1 MNGAWAAGNVI
12 GPAATGAVAQVT
24 SDAVPW
30 LVCAGLCV
38 ATLAALQLLR
48 ARGGGRRCAGRR
60 RRTAVAAPRPGAGTV
75 VDSLPHHHKELSM
88 SDIKIAV
95 GDRFP
100 LEKIGA
106 TGPAVVYVYPKDSTS
121 GCELESR
128 GFNALYDEFK
138 GLGVDV
144 FGVSAGDDST
154 AAQFSSEC
162 GLSFK
167 LVPSP
172 EVTEELG
179 LLKDFGQYGILPRR
193 ITFLVG
199 ADGTVQKIWDVEDI
213 QSHPGE
219 VLAAAKS
226 L

>member
-1 MNGAWAAGNVI
+1 
-12 GPAATGAVAQVT
+12 
-24 SDAVPW
+24 
-30 LVCAGLCV
+30 
-38 ATLAALQLLR
+38 
-48 ARGGGRRCAGRR
+48 
-60 RRTAVAAPRPGAGTV
+60 
-75 VDSLPHHHKELSM
+75 M

-95 GDRFP
+95 GDTFP
-100 LEKIGA
+100 IEKLGGSA
-106 TGPAVVYVYPKDSTS
+106 PAVVYVYPKDSTS

-128 GFNALYDEFK
+128 GFNQLYDEFK
-138 GLGVDV
+138 GLGVDIL
-144 FGVSAGDDST
+144 GVSAGNSET

-162 GLSFK
+162 DLKFK

-199 ADGTVQKIWDVEDI
+199 ADGAVKNIWDVEDI
-213 QSHPGE
+213 PSHPGE
-219 VLAAAKS
+219 VLEAAKG

>member
-1 MNGAWAAGNVI
+1 
-12 GPAATGAVAQVT
+12 
-24 SDAVPW
+24 
-30 LVCAGLCV
+30 
-38 ATLAALQLLR
+38 
-48 ARGGGRRCAGRR
+48 
-60 RRTAVAAPRPGAGTV
+60 
-75 VDSLPHHHKELSM
+75 M

-95 GDRFP
+95 GDNFP

-128 GFNALYDEFK
+128 GFNWLHGEFQ
-138 GLGVDV
+138 GLGVDIL
-144 FGVSAGDDST
+144 GVSNGTDTT

-162 GLSFK
+162 DLKFR
-167 LVPSP
+167 LVPSQ
-172 EVTEELG
+172 EVVEELG

-199 ADGTVQKIWDVEDI
+199 ADGTVKNIWDVSDI
-213 QSHPGE
+213 PGHPAE

>member
-1 MNGAWAAGNVI
+1 
-12 GPAATGAVAQVT
+12 
-24 SDAVPW
+24 
-30 LVCAGLCV
+30 
-38 ATLAALQLLR
+38 
-48 ARGGGRRCAGRR
+48 
-60 RRTAVAAPRPGAGTV
+60 
-75 VDSLPHHHKELSM
+75 M

-100 LEKIGA
+100 LEKVGG

-128 GFNALYDEFK
+128 GFNQLYDEFQ
-138 GLGVDV
+138 GLGVDIL
-144 FGVSAGDDST
+144 GVSAGTDAT

-162 GLSFK
+162 DLKFR

-172 EVTEELG
+172 EIAEELG
-179 LLKDFGQYGILPRR
+179 LYKDFGQYGVLPRR

-199 ADGTVQKIWDVEDI
+199 ADGTVKRIWDVEDI

-219 VLAAAKS
+219 VLAAAKG

>member
-1 MNGAWAAGNVI
+1 
-12 GPAATGAVAQVT
+12 
-24 SDAVPW
+24 
-30 LVCAGLCV
+30 
-38 ATLAALQLLR
+38 
-48 ARGGGRRCAGRR
+48 
-60 RRTAVAAPRPGAGTV
+60 
-75 VDSLPHHHKELSM
+75 M

-100 LEKIGA
+100 IEKLGA

-128 GFNALYDEFK
+128 GFNTLYDDFK
-138 GLGVDV
+138 GLGVDIL
-144 FGVSAGDDST
+144 GVSAGNSDT
-154 AAQFSSEC
+154 ASQFASEC
-162 GLSFK
+162 DLKFK

-172 EVTEELG
+172 EVVEELA
-179 LLKDFGQYGILPRR
+179 LLKDFGQYGVLPRR

-199 ADGTVQKIWDVEDI
+199 KDGTVEKIWDVEDI

-219 VLAAAKS
+219 VLAAARA